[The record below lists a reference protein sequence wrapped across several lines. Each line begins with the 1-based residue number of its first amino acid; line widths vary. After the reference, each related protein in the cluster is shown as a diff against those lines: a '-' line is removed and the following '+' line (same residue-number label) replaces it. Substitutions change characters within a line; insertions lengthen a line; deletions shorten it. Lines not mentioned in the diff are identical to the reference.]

1 MGTRTVIASVTVSLD
16 GCSAGPGGDLT
27 GLVEQAGS
35 PETVAWFEG
44 VFRGASTALMGRTNY
59 EGFYGYWPAMAR
71 DPQSSPRG
79 RDLAVWLDEVEK
91 VVFSRTLTQATWSNA
106 RIAEREPAE
115 EVTALRA
122 AEGRDILILN
132 SASIIRALLAADLV
146 DEMRLIL
153 VPVVVGGGLR
163 IFVERAA
170 AFGVAPRLV
179 GKPARRHARA
189 AVPPPAVTVVS
200 GRRPGRR
207 RCGRSPR

>member
-35 PETVAWFEG
+35 PATVAWFEG
-44 VFRGASTALMGRTNY
+44 VFRGASTTLMGRTNY

-91 VVFSRTLTQATWSNA
+91 VVFSRTLTEAAWSNA
-106 RIAEREPAE
+106 RIAERGPAE
-115 EVTALRA
+115 EVAALKA

-132 SASIIRALLAADLV
+132 SASIIRALLDADLV

-163 IFVERAA
+163 IFVD
-170 AFGVAPRLV
+170 GLPRSEWHL
-179 GKPARRHARA
+179 ASS
-189 AVPPPAVTVVS
+189 TNL
-200 GRRPGRR
+200 PGDTLGLQYRR
-207 RCGRSPR
+207 RR

>member
-27 GLVEQAGS
+27 GLVEHAGS
-35 PETVAWFEG
+35 PATVAWFEG
-44 VFRGASTALMGRTNY
+44 VFRGASTTLMGRTNY

-71 DPQSSPRG
+71 DPASSPRG

-91 VVFSRTLTQATWSNA
+91 VVFSRTLTEAAWSNA
-106 RIAEREPAE
+106 RIAERGPAE
-115 EVTALRA
+115 EVAALKA

-132 SASIIRALLAADLV
+132 SASIIRALLDADLV

-163 IFVERAA
+163 IFVD
-170 AFGVAPRLV
+170 GLPRSEWHLASSTNLP
-179 GKPARRHARA
+179 GDTLGLQYRRQR
-189 AVPPPAVTVVS
+189 
-200 GRRPGRR
+200 
-207 RCGRSPR
+207 

>member
-44 VFRGASTALMGRTNY
+44 VFRGASTTLMGRTNY

-91 VVFSRTLTQATWSNA
+91 VVFSRTLTEAEWSNA
-106 RIAEREPAE
+106 RIAERGPAE
-115 EVTALRA
+115 EVTALKA

-132 SASIIRALLAADLV
+132 SASIIRALLDADLV

-163 IFVERAA
+163 IFVD
-170 AFGVAPRLV
+170 GLPRSEWHL
-179 GKPARRHARA
+179 ASS
-189 AVPPPAVTVVS
+189 TNL
-200 GRRPGRR
+200 PGDTLGLQYRR
-207 RCGRSPR
+207 RR